1 MFKGMGFNI
10 RQICFRISVLPL
22 TRYVASRK
30 LAILAELQ
38 FSYKM
43 G

>member
-1 MFKGMGFNI
+1 MFKGMGFKI
-10 RQICFRISVLPL
+10 RRICFRISVLPL
-22 TRYVASRK
+22 TSYVASRK